1 VKPDSTQTVA
11 PAKKAEIIKAL
22 LEAAL
27 VAVIGAAF
35 AFAANELSPRG
46 LRLARNYFP
55 GASKSLQPAAA
66 TTNLA
71 RAAGGTNLASP
82 SVAELV
88 TARLKG
94 KGLQLINLDQMKQ
107 LLHDPRYAQGLIML
121 VDAREDDPYQEGHIP
136 GAYQLDH
143 YHPENYIADVLPACQ
158 TATQIVVYCSGGDC
172 EDSEFT
178 AVTLREIG
186 IPNEKLFVYPGG
198 MSEWTTHALPIELGA
213 RNSGKL
219 RDASK

>member
-1 VKPDSTQTVA
+1 MKPDSTQTVA
-11 PAKKAEIIKAL
+11 PAKKPEIIKGL
-22 LEAAL
+22 LEGLIVAA
-27 VAVIGAAF
+27 IGAAF
-35 AFAANELSPRG
+35 AFAANEISPRG
-46 LRLARNYFP
+46 LRLTRNYFP
-55 GASKSLQPAAA
+55 GASQSPQPASTAP
-66 TTNLA
+66 NLA
-71 RAAGGTNLASP
+71 LAAGGTNLASLT
-82 SVAELV
+82 VAELV
-88 TARLKG
+88 TARLKA
-94 KGLQLINLDQMKQ
+94 KGLQLVNLDQMKQ
-107 LLHDPRYAQGLIML
+107 FLHDPRYAQGLIL
-121 VDAREDDPYQEGHIP
+121 FIDAREDDPYQEGHIP

-143 YHPENYIADVLPACQ
+143 YHPENYIATVLPVCQ

-198 MSEWTTHALPIELGA
+198 MSEWTTNALPIELGA